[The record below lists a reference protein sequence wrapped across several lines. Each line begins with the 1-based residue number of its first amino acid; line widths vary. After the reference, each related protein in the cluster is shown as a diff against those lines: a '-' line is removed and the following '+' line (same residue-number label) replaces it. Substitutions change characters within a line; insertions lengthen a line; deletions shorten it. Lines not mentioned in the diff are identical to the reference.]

1 MPRCIKESEYN
12 PDIHVIV
19 GGPYTLEECQFNC
32 GSVSLMK
39 SKDCGCGKKLD
50 AHDGPAGGFDLGH
63 AE

>member
-19 GGPYTLEECQFNC
+19 GGPYTLEECQSNC

-39 SKDCGCGKKLD
+39 SKDLD
-50 AHDGPAGGFDLGH
+50 AHDGPADGFDLGH